1 MEMGLASAS
10 LVLAFCA
17 FVISIYFWKKQF
29 RPILSAMVKTH
40 AAGNEAILYDL
51 EIINCGSLPAKNI
64 SLSIGDADT
73 IQALGDDASDEN
85 KQRWLA
91 CFEETIPILHNN
103 SSCKCSFGMTGK
115 KNFWKYRSKLPITI
129 KYESFWW
136 KKRYE
141 ETVVVHIIDS
151 ESFTGYSWE

>member
-1 MEMGLASAS
+1 MEMGLAGAS

-17 FVISIYFWKKQF
+17 FIISIYFWKKQF
-29 RPILSAMVKTH
+29 RPVLSAMVKTH

-64 SLSIGDADT
+64 SLSIGDVDT
-73 IQALGDDASDEN
+73 RQALGEDASDEN

-103 SSCKCSFGMTGK
+103 SS
-115 KNFWKYRSKLPITI
+115 
-129 KYESFWW
+129 
-136 KKRYE
+136 
-141 ETVVVHIIDS
+141 
-151 ESFTGYSWE
+151 